1 MRVAQYVEQGWALA
15 HTLARKCWVS
25 KERAPSLRRR
35 LARSVAER
43 NERKD
48 FRECRSWTL
57 LSPICLLIMVATAA
71 PSQKPPSRSIKN
83 NAAIAARNAELARRI
98 NLGAAYMNQQ
108 QFQRAL
114 NFFRLAATLD
124 PKLEIAKINQGIA
137 LAYLQKYGPA
147 RTVLGQVIKANPD
160 NAHAWY
166 TLGLVYKN
174 QGDTERAL
182 DAFQSAARLA
192 PSDPD
197 VFYFI
202 GLVQAEIGRQ
212 PEAIAAFQHVLELN
226 EFHASAEFALARS
239 LQRTG
244 NSDKARE
251 HLARF
256 QHLTQSKLGLPMSQI
271 YGDQG
276 PLSLALQVGN
286 AAQPSPSP
294 IAVRFTDVT
303 RASGLPSSSSE
314 PSGATANQPGPG
326 ACFFDLDNDGRPDLL
341 LADGGPQGGITLLH
355 NAGSGKFGV
364 KFDDITRKAGL
375 DPSLHAIACTAG
387 DYDNDGHTDLV
398 IITADRIMVFHN
410 EGNGTLKDVTDAVG
424 IRTQHAPLAAAFV
437 DYDHDGDLDLFVSS
451 SEAGK
456 NVLWRNNG
464 NSTFSDV
471 TAEVGFAG
479 DTATYGM
486 VATDFNNDRAI
497 DLIFAANRPQL
508 FLNPREGKW
517 SSTALW
523 TRPLPQVTAAAS
535 LDFDKDGWMDVAF
548 THDGAPGIT
557 LWRNLNGKSVEQV
570 QLPIQNW
577 QRAWGIAALDYD
589 NDGWIDLAAVGETK
603 DGRGELRLFRNLGK
617 EGFKDVTSEVGL
629 DKISLKSPRALVAV
643 DVDGDGD
650 TDLLI
655 TQAGGPA
662 ILLRNDGGNRNNF
675 LRISL
680 TGFND
685 NKSAIG
691 TKVEVFAGALWQ
703 KWEIGGFGYLSQ
715 SSTDL
720 LVGLGK
726 ERKVDIVRTLW
737 PTGVVQD
744 EAQIASNTSKKINE
758 IDRRGSSCPALFVW
772 DGSRYRFV
780 ADMLG
785 AGVVGHWV
793 GPGERNIPDSNEYIK
808 IDGQQVRQRNGL
820 LSLRFMEPLEE
831 VVYLDQ
837 ARLLAIDHPQNL
849 DVYPNEYFA
858 SNPPFPEFKVI
869 ASRHALP
876 VAGAWDEHGHSVSQL
891 LAQRDHRYVTGFE
904 LLPYTGFTKSHTLE
918 IELPDAYRGGPLRL
932 LLYGYIEYFTA
943 SSMYA
948 AWQAGINPVAPY
960 VEALDASGKWIRVV
974 DDMGF
979 PAGLPRSTVADLT
992 GKLPQGSKRL
1002 RITTNL
1008 QIYWDQILVD
1018 STPDQETSVKV
1029 TPVPLAA
1036 ANLAF
1041 HGYPRMVEGRSPGDF
1056 KFVYEEVSPT
1066 GPFARPIGAYTRPG
1080 NVRDLLLDS
1089 DDRFV
1094 VFGSGD
1100 EVQLTFD
1107 PASLPLLPQG
1117 WKRDYLFFADGY
1129 EKDMDFYAADGL
1141 FVDPLPFHN
1150 MRQYPYKTETFPWSD
1165 VHLNDLLNY
1174 NTRFFSDVPPSS
1186 YSFHYGERR
1195 TKGSR

>member
-1 MRVAQYVEQGWALA
+1 MRKSC
-15 HTLARKCWVS
+15 TLV
-25 KERAPSLRRR
+25 
-35 LARSVAER
+35 
-43 NERKD
+43 
-48 FRECRSWTL
+48 
-57 LSPICLLIMVATAA
+57 LSPVWLLTVVVAAA
-71 PSQKPPSRSIKN
+71 VPLQQPPSRPTNSKV
-83 NAAIAARNAELARRI
+83 ASAARGDEAVHRN
-98 NLGAAYMNQQ
+98 NLGVAYMNQQ
-108 QFQRAL
+108 QFERSL
-114 NFFRLAATLD
+114 NFFRQAVTLD
-124 PKLEIAKINQGIA
+124 PKLEIAKVNQGIA

-147 RTVLGQVIKANPD
+147 RTVLSKATRENPS
-160 NAHAWY
+160 NVRAWY
-166 TLGLVYKN
+166 ALGLMNKN
-174 QGDTERAL
+174 QGDTQRAL
-182 DAFQSAARLA
+182 DAFLSAAKLA
-192 PSDPD
+192 PNDPD

-212 PEAIAAFQHVLELN
+212 QEAIAAFQHVLELN
-226 EFHASAEFALARS
+226 SFHASAEFALARS

-244 NSDKARE
+244 KGEQARE

-256 QHLTQSKLGLPMSQI
+256 QHLVQSKLGVPMSQI

-276 PLSLALQVGN
+276 ALSLALQVAN

-303 RASGLPSSSSE
+303 RASGLPSSFSE
-314 PSGATANQPGPG
+314 PSVPATASQPGPG
-326 ACFFDLDNDGRPDLL
+326 ACFFDLDNDGRPDLF
-341 LADGGPQGGITLLH
+341 LAGGGLQGGIALLH
-355 NAGSGKFGV
+355 NAGGGRFEE
-364 KFDDITRKAGL
+364 ITQKAGL
-375 DPSLHAIACTAG
+375 DPTLHAIACAAG

-398 IITADRIMVFHN
+398 ITTADRVLVFHN

-424 IRTQHAPLAAAFV
+424 IRMQHAPLAAAFV

-456 NVLWRNNG
+456 NTLWRNNG

-479 DTATYGM
+479 DTVTYGM
-486 VATDFNNDRAI
+486 IATDFNNDRAI
-497 DLIFAANRPQL
+497 DLIFAARRPQL

-517 SSTALW
+517 SPTALW
-523 TRPLPQVTAAAS
+523 TQSLPQVTAAAT
-535 LDFDKDGWMDVAF
+535 LDFDKDGWMDAAF
-548 THDGAPGIT
+548 THDGSPGIT
-557 LWRNLNGKSVEQV
+557 LWRNLNGKSVEQL

-603 DGRGELRLFRNLGK
+603 DGRGEVRLFRNLGK
-617 EGFKDVTSEVGL
+617 AGFKDVTSEVGL
-629 DKISLKSPRALVAV
+629 GDLRLKSPRALVAV
-643 DVDGDGD
+643 DFDGDGG

-655 TQAGGPA
+655 TQAGAPA
-662 ILLRNDGGNRNNF
+662 ILLHNDGGNRNNF
-675 LRISL
+675 LRVSL

-691 TKVEVFAGALWQ
+691 TKVEVFAGTLWQ

-715 SSTDL
+715 SATDL
-720 LVGLGK
+720 VVGLGK
-726 ERKVDIVRTLW
+726 ERKVDIVRALW

-744 EAQIASNTSKKINE
+744 EAQIASNSSKKINE
-758 IDRRGSSCPALFVW
+758 IDRRGSSCPVLFVW

-780 ADMLG
+780 ADMIG

-793 GPGERNIPDSNEYIK
+793 GPGERNIPDSTEYIK
-808 IDGQQVRQRNGL
+808 IEGQQLRQRDGR

-837 ARLLAIDHPQNL
+837 ARLLAIDHPQDL

-876 VAGAWDEHGHSVSQL
+876 VAGAWDESGKSVSQL
-891 LAQRDHRYVTGFE
+891 LARRDHRYVTGFE
-904 LLPYTGFTKSHTLE
+904 LLPYKGFTKSHTLE

-943 SSMYA
+943 NSMYA

-960 VEALDASGKWIRVV
+960 VEALDTGGKWVRVV
-974 DDMGF
+974 EDMGF
-979 PAGLPRSTVADLT
+979 PAGLPRTTVADLT

-1018 STPDQETSVKV
+1018 STPGQEASVKV
-1029 TPVPLAA
+1029 TPVPLVAA
-1036 ANLAF
+1036 KLAF
-1041 HGYPRMVEGRSPGDF
+1041 HGYPRMIEGRSPGDV

-1066 GPFARPIGAYTRPG
+1066 GPYARPVGAYTRTG
-1080 NVRDLLLDS
+1080 DVRDLLLDS

-1107 PASLPLLPQG
+1107 PVSLPPLPHD
-1117 WKRDYLFFADGY
+1117 WKRDYFFLADGY
-1129 EKDMDFYAADGL
+1129 EKDMDFYAADGP
-1141 FVDPLPFHN
+1141 FVDPLPFHS
-1150 MRQYPYKTETFPWSD
+1150 MRQYPYKTEAFPWNE

-1195 TKGSR
+1195 PKGGR